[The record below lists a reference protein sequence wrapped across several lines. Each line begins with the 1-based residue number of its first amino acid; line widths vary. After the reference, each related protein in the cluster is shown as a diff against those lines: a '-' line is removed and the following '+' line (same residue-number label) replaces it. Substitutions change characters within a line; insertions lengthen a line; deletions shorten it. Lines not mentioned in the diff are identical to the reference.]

1 MYKVSLAGKTMVGC
15 NHDTWFETPK
25 IWFETQGYGAGFTG
39 ARMDGANGCAPQ
51 SGMNEYGLVFSRLA
65 TATPA
70 SKVSFEGKKQI
81 VNPTLYLKDILHT
94 CKTIE
99 DVQKYI
105 DQYDHSYFSQD
116 VFIYIDRSGKY
127 LVVEPYKMTIGTDQ
141 KYVLANFCPS
151 TISDFSTIKQVRYLN
166 GELFLK
172 DKIDTSL
179 EFCTALS
186 DTMHV
191 CRKKIGDGTLLT
203 SIWDNS
209 EGTVSLYFYH
219 DYKTSVQFSLK
230 QELEKGNHQ
239 LDIPTLFPTNKEFLQ
254 LSEFKTP
261 LNSPTVST
269 LLLIFFL
276 GFFLIGVVFS
286 ILYFRKRKTTPFP
299 YLMLS
304 MIPLSFLLSYYMFA
318 LSTDINIFFF
328 PAPYADYQFSLL
340 TIASYLP
347 FLLLILILPFLWVN
361 KKLFKERSWPNF
373 PKWIFTIS
381 NAMYLVM
388 ICLFVYWGFYNVIG

>member
-1 MYKVSLAGKTMVGC
+1 MKKIFVSAQVVVFLLLFLSTLSTKACSMYKVSLAGKTMVGC

-239 LDIPTLFPTNKEFLQ
+239 LDIPTLFPRTKN
-254 LSEFKTP
+254 
-261 LNSPTVST
+261 
-269 LLLIFFL
+269 
-276 GFFLIGVVFS
+276 
-286 ILYFRKRKTTPFP
+286 
-299 YLMLS
+299 
-304 MIPLSFLLSYYMFA
+304 
-318 LSTDINIFFF
+318 
-328 PAPYADYQFSLL
+328 
-340 TIASYLP
+340 
-347 FLLLILILPFLWVN
+347 
-361 KKLFKERSWPNF
+361 
-373 PKWIFTIS
+373 
-381 NAMYLVM
+381 
-388 ICLFVYWGFYNVIG
+388 FYN